1 MKGCIHL
8 ILIIILIGKEN
19 KYHSCYKVLNRKRN
33 IFHHIFQLFDKLKR
47 WLSTDAGKE
56 LINSII
62 SIYISILMLIYIVFT
77 TNNFF
82 QPFVLWNQ
90 KTIKY
95 DFSVT
100 FFVWKKVC
108 GRNTVACTYFHVKH
122 WFRYHL
128 CPAFRRLLVC
138 VLSLSDLYWNDNKNK
153 LWNKGSFLLFNAIF
167 LYIALRNNP
176 SS

>member
-1 MKGCIHL
+1 MGKKISIIHL
-8 ILIIILIGKEN
+8 TRFWIESAISFIIFSN
-19 KYHSCYKVLNRKRN
+19 Y
-33 IFHHIFQLFDKLKR
+33 
-47 WLSTDAGKE
+47 
-56 LINSII
+56 LINSRDDCPLMQEK
-62 SIYISILMLIYIVFT
+62 SLSTALYIYTSILMLIYIVFT

-128 CPAFRRLLVC
+128 CPAFHRLLVC

>member
-1 MKGCIHL
+1 MIVHWC
-8 ILIIILIGKEN
+8 
-19 KYHSCYKVLNRKRN
+19 RKRVY
-33 IFHHIFQLFDKLKR
+33 HQHYY
-47 WLSTDAGKE
+47 
-56 LINSII
+56 
-62 SIYISILMLIYIVFT
+62 IYVYVHVDTSILMLIYIVFT
-77 TNNFF
+77 TNSIF

-90 KTIKY
+90 KTIKC

-108 GRNTVACTYFHVKH
+108 GRNLVACTYFHVKH

-153 LWNKGSFLLFNAIF
+153 LWNKGSFYYSMPYFYILPWGIILLPNHRFMTLTAFIIINFIF
-167 LYIALRNNP
+167 LFIP
-176 SS
+176 